1 MIAGTASADI
11 TPAPGLALQGH
22 AGALPSESVLRP
34 IEVRSLVLQH
44 ENVRAALVSVDVI
57 GITRQTTARIRQRIV
72 ADTGIPAKH
81 VMIAC
86 SHTHCA
92 PATLPTLGLMPDET
106 FMTSLEN
113 GVIAAVTR
121 AAEQL
126 QPVTFALGCGSSH
139 ININRRP
146 IQGPQPST
154 GMTPNYGGIV
164 DRRVRVLRID
174 AAGGKPLAVL
184 FHYSCHPTSMP
195 GTARI
200 ISPDYPGFAR
210 DQIETAL
217 GCHALFLPGCF
228 GNVRPA
234 FFDTNN
240 RFISATPAQVEAA
253 GRAVGAAAAGAAGSL
268 RTQTCD
274 RLSVSTTTID
284 FDFAPITA
292 TDIETRITQSGSNH
306 LVNAWAAS
314 TRELLA
320 REGLPAYERSQMQ
333 RLTLGPLT
341 LIAIPGEPV
350 QEIGHRLEKEL
361 SSRDCRCH
369 QPCELWAMGYT
380 NDMVGYLVTERQ
392 KLEGGYEPN
401 AFVYFDRPSS
411 FAMEEDTIAAAA
423 ASLMP

>member
-34 IEVRSLVLQH
+34 IEVRTLVLQH
-44 ENVRAALVSVDVI
+44 ENVRAALVTVDVI
-57 GITRQTTARIRQRIV
+57 GITRQTTSRIRHRIA
-72 ADTGIPAKH
+72 ADTDIPADH
-81 VMIAC
+81 IMIAC

-92 PATLPTLGLMPDET
+92 PATLPTLGLIPDEA
-106 FMTSLEN
+106 FMASLES
-113 GVIAAVTR
+113 GVVAAVTQATR
-121 AAEQL
+121 HL

-146 IQGPQPST
+146 IQGPQPT
-154 GMTPNYGGIV
+154 ADMTPNYGGIV

-174 AAGGKPLAVL
+174 TASGKPLAVL

-217 GCHALFLPGCF
+217 GCHALFMPGCF

-253 GRAVGAAAAGAAGSL
+253 GREVGAAAAGAAGSL
-268 RTQTCD
+268 RTQHCD

-284 FDFAPITA
+284 FEFTPITA
-292 TDIETRITQSGSNH
+292 ADIETRVTQAGGNR
-306 LVNAWAAS
+306 LVNFWAAN

-320 REGLPAYERSQMQ
+320 REGLPAHERSQMQ
-333 RLTLGPLT
+333 RLTIGPLT

-350 QEIGHRLEKEL
+350 QEIGYRLEKEL
-361 SSRDCRCH
+361 FDTNCQCR
-369 QPCELWAMGYT
+369 QPCELWAIGYT

-401 AFVYFDRPSS
+401 AFVYFDRPSG
-411 FAMEEDTIAAAA
+411 FAMEENTIAAAA
-423 ASLMP
+423 ASLMV